1 VPLEFAVLGDTQ
13 RTTRLEVL
21 LLRREQN
28 ELARRALIEQLA
40 RQERPRFVIHLGD
53 LVSTGASA
61 REWRYFDGLIAPLTS
76 RGIELWPI
84 LGNHDYWGPRA
95 LALRHVRERF
105 PELSP
110 RTYRSARYAGLGF
123 VFLDSNLHGAAAR
136 AQAHWLEPT
145 LEAFDADPDTRG
157 VLVFAHHP
165 PFTNARAG
173 RFGLSRPFFPARDA
187 YTYDQILPAFF
198 RSRKTLALLSGH
210 IHGYERFV
218 VQGKNFVVS
227 GGAGG
232 PRVTYAMASA
242 GRYTAAYTPAD
253 AGPRAFHYLTV
264 AREARQLRFNVQ
276 CLRSTPERYTPEQDA
291 ALETFYLPLAEL
303 P

>member
-1 VPLEFAVLGDTQ
+1 MLGDTQ
-13 RTTRLEVL
+13 RTTGLEVL

-28 ELARRALIEQLA
+28 EFARRALIEQLA
-40 RQERPRFVIHLGD
+40 REERPRFVIHLGD
-53 LVSTGASA
+53 LVSAGASA
-61 REWRYFDGLIAPLTS
+61 REWRYFDALVAPLTS
-76 RGIELWPI
+76 RGIEIWPI

-110 RTYRSARYAGLGF
+110 RTYRSARHTNLGF
-123 VFLDSNLHGAAAR
+123 VFLDSNLRGSEAR
-136 AQAHWLEPT
+136 AQIDWLDPT
-145 LEAFDADPDTRG
+145 LQAFDADPETRG

-165 PFTNARAG
+165 PFTNAQAG
-173 RFGLSRPFFPARDA
+173 PLLVSRPFSPARDA
-187 YTYDQILPAFF
+187 YVHDQILPAFF
-198 RSRKTLALLSGH
+198 RSRKALALLSGH

-218 VQGKNFVVS
+218 VRGKTFVVS

-232 PRVTYAMASA
+232 PRVSYATASA
-242 GRYTAAYTPAD
+242 GRHAAAYTPVG

-264 AREARQLRFNVQ
+264 AREARQLRFSVK
-276 CLRSTPERYTPEQDA
+276 CLKSSAPERRTPEQCA
-291 ALETFYLPLAEL
+291 PLETFCLPLAEL